1 MSKNRKKII
10 GTLLGIMASVSSAG
24 AMQNAPNT
32 GSANT
37 ETFAKSTKRNQNTT
51 SIYWNIA
58 KLFVSGL
65 AANEIASSLP
75 FAKNLTYPL
84 FRRLS
89 GYRVRYGV
97 RGEFHRSINPSIRI
111 NNNYKILNEK
121 DNGFYNLNFGC
132 FLAYYDIKNDI
143 KNDVKMMLKNGIVL
157 KDRLRKINNANVI
170 GKINPKKNLV
180 IKLVCGVP
188 TINLSME
195 SDDGTVLNKEIP
207 NFLRSGDDFSVDDA
221 ADALSKA
228 IELTDLIN
236 SNKSDEDK
244 LKLINKKFNVLCS
257 PGEAGGISEKASSFR
272 ILVKERKNS
281 KGELRKIYAE
291 FQLIA
296 KDKIEPSK
304 E

>member
-37 ETFAKSTKRNQNTT
+37 ETFAKSTKRNQDTT

-132 FLAYYDIKNDI
+132 FLAYYDSKDGS
-143 KNDVKMMLKNGIVL
+143 LKSSL
-157 KDRLRKINNANVI
+157 KKINNEAIN
-170 GKINPKKNLV
+170 KINSKKNLV
-180 IKLVCGVP
+180 IKSLLGGGM
-188 TINLSME
+188 ISLSME
-195 SDDGTVLNKEIP
+195 SGDGTVLNRSVP
-207 NFLRSGDDFSVDDA
+207 DFLESGDDFSVDDA

-228 IELTDLIN
+228 IELTNLIN
-236 SNKSDEDK
+236 SDKSNKDK
-244 LKLINKKFNVLCS
+244 VDLINKKFDVLCS
-257 PGEAGGISEKASSFR
+257 PGGEDEISKNVPSFR

-291 FQLIA
+291 FQLTS
-296 KDKIEPSK
+296 DNNE
-304 E
+304 